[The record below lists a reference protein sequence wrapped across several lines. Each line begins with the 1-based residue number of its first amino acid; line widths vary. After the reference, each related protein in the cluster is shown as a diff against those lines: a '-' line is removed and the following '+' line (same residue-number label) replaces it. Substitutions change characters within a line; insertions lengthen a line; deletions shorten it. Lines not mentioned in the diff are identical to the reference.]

1 MNILIY
7 IQKLSTETI
16 DTIKEFVPRL
26 SFVFT
31 NRENYLLYHHLLNI
45 NNYENYI
52 RDTIRRDN
60 SFVFDRIIRDKFEK
74 WQNIK
79 QYIYKNMIFKNYLYF
94 TIHYCIE
101 NDSSNCRTTI
111 MDYLKQR
118 GLDKNLYKKNLVK
131 YIKWKN

>member
-7 IQKLSTETI
+7 IQKLSPEI
-16 DTIKEFVPRL
+16 INIIKDFVPIL

-31 NRENYLLYHHLLNI
+31 NRENYLLYHKLLTM

-60 SFVFDRIIRDKFEK
+60 FFVFDRIIREKFDR

-79 QYIYKNMIFKNYLYF
+79 QYIYKNMMFKNYLYF

-111 MDYLKQR
+111 INYLKER
-118 GLDKNLYKKNLVK
+118 GFDKNLYKKNLVK